1 MVIVVDSLSWR
12 GAGPGEQGPGGIVS
26 VPGTAQVLGTWVG
39 GRERGRRK
47 GPGLQLAPRTVT
59 SPAGLTLTITAVFAP
74 TTSLPGKWHGAAL
87 GLEALAGGRCYRPFS
102 VVNQELTP
110 ATTLVGGPG
119 GAVHSAPDEE
129 AARQRSHSKW
139 PAELEVRTQGIT
151 SRRRPEPG
159 AEPATARRS
168 GFPP

>member
-1 MVIVVDSLSWR
+1 MVFVVDSLLWR

-26 VPGTAQVLGTWVG
+26 VPGTAQVLRTWVG
-39 GRERGRRK
+39 GKEGEERDQACGSPPGR
-47 GPGLQLAPRTVT
+47 PCLP
-59 SPAGLTLTITAVFAP
+59 PASLTITAVFVP

-102 VVNQELTP
+102 VVNQDLTP